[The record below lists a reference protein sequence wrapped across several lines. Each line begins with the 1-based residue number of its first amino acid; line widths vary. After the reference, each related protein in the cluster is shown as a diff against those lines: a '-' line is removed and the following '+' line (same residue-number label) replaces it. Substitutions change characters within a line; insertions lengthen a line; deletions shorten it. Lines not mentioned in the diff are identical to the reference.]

1 VDRHRFDADLDPDL
15 TSNLMLIWI
24 RSGSDFYCDADPNL
38 DPDSDSDPYAASSYV
53 IPYTSQ
59 NQIFFYFLF
68 TAVPYLSHQF
78 VINFCILDRI
88 LKFSGKSIVYIWLKW
103 IQILIGRPWMPIRIR
118 LNDADT
124 IRPIRTTTLDDTH
137 PV

>member
-1 VDRHRFDADLDPDL
+1 
-15 TSNLMLIWI
+15 
-24 RSGSDFYCDADPNL
+24 
-38 DPDSDSDPYAASSYV
+38 
-53 IPYTSQ
+53 
-59 NQIFFYFLF
+59 
-68 TAVPYLSHQF
+68 
-78 VINFCILDRI
+78 
-88 LKFSGKSIVYIWLKW
+88 LKW